1 MTHLFR
7 SHSLAEIMADPVSV
21 AEHLQTAKV
30 KAVLAKKKRTDEE
43 KALIASLKDATL
55 SEGAKTHIR
64 KIAKQI
70 LFGVPSDAFK
80 VDNKYLSKGLACEN
94 SAIALLNTVRGS
106 SYAKNTE
113 RRENQWISG
122 EPDIVADD
130 HGVDIKCSWSIDT
143 FPLTAEEGEDKTY
156 EWQCRAY
163 MMLFDRPRWEIA
175 YCLVD
180 TPDNLLGYEDWRL
193 HKVSHIPA
201 VKRVT
206 TVLYERD
213 TALEDKIKVKCDVAL
228 EYLNDLLV
236 EIGRRHELLIDLNP
250 KASAVETAT
259 PVAPQPRTMSAAQA
273 FAS

>member
-1 MTHLFR
+1 MNHLFR
-7 SHSLAEIMADPVSV
+7 SHSLAEIMTDPK
-21 AEHLQTAKV
+21 AKGE
-30 KAVLAKKKRTDEE
+30 VL
-43 KALIASLKDATL
+43 SQ
-55 SEGAKTHIR
+55 GAKTHLR

-70 LFGVPSDAFK
+70 LFGVPADAFK
-80 VDNKYLSKGLACEN
+80 VENKYLTKGLACEE

-113 RRENQWISG
+113 RRENDWISG

-180 TPDNLLGYEDWRL
+180 TPDNLFGYEDWRL

-201 VKRVT
+201 HKRVT

-213 TALEDKIKVKCDVAL
+213 SELENKIRIKCEAALTYLTALVCDL
-228 EYLNDLLV
+228 EL
-236 EIGRRHELLIDLNP
+236 RHEMILDLNP
-250 KASAVETAT
+250 KASAVQAAT
-259 PVAPQPRTMSAAQA
+259 PVAPPPRYPSARQA
-273 FAS
+273 FALST

>member
-7 SHSLAEIMADPVSV
+7 SHSLAEIMIDPKNKG
-21 AEHLQTAKV
+21 E
-30 KAVLAKKKRTDEE
+30 VL
-43 KALIASLKDATL
+43 SQ
-55 SEGAKTHIR
+55 GAKTHIR

-70 LFGVPSDAFK
+70 LFGVPAEAFK
-80 VDNKYLSKGLACEN
+80 VENKFLVKGVACEG

-106 SYAKNTE
+106 RYAKNTE

-213 TALEDKIKVKCDVAL
+213 TALEDKIKVKCAAAI
-228 EYLNDLLV
+228 EYLEDLLDS
-236 EIGRRHELLIDLNP
+236 IWARQELLIELNP
-250 KASAVETAT
+250 NASAVEIAA
-259 PVAPQPRTMSAAQA
+259 PVAPPPRTMSAKQA